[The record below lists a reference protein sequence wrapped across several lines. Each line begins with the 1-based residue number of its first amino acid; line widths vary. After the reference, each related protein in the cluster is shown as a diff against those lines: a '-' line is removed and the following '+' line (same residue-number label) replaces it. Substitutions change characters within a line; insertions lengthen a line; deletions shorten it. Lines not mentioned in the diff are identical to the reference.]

1 MTSAGE
7 GLRRV
12 SRGAQFTA
20 AAMLAAGFACLPFAG
35 CGQPPLVVH
44 RFGGPTMGSTYEVKF
59 VGSVALANVRAVVEE
74 QLRRHDAAFSKWR
87 TDSEIVRCNQH
98 RSTEPF
104 PVSPLFA
111 GVLAQALALAEATE
125 GAFDPTVE
133 PLLACYRAAKARP
146 QEPLDEAAFAAAR
159 EQVGYRL
166 VSLQDGAVV
175 KQRPEVQLDLDGIV
189 AGACADAIAVR
200 LDALGVPGFY
210 LEITGEVFC
219 RGEKAPGLPWII
231 GVVDPAADVPGAE
244 LTLSEVPLRDRSL
257 CTSGDYRNAL
267 VVDGRRLHHIFD
279 PRTGQPAGHGVVS
292 VSVLAEQAA
301 VADALG
307 TALLVLGDEQGA
319 ALLARLSGFGPVQAL
334 FLSAEPGGG
343 LRRSDW
349 RWPASAR

>member
-1 MTSAGE
+1 LLAG
-7 GLRRV
+7 
-12 SRGAQFTA
+12 
-20 AAMLAAGFACLPFAG
+20 G
-35 CGQPPLVVH
+35 CSKPPVVVH

-59 VGSVALANVRAVVEE
+59 VGAVPMDSVRAVVEAE
-74 QLRRHDAAFSKWR
+74 LRRHDEAFSKWR
-87 TDSEIVRCNQH
+87 PDSEILRCNQH

-111 GVLAQALALAEATE
+111 SVLALALRLAEATG

-133 PLLACYRAAKARP
+133 PLLACYRAAKAKP
-146 QEPLDEAAFAAAR
+146 HEPLDEAAFAAAR
-159 EQVGYRL
+159 ELVGYRM
-166 VSLQDGAVV
+166 VSVQDGVLR

-200 LDALGVPGFY
+200 LDALGVPAFY
-210 LEITGEVFC
+210 LEITGEVYC

-231 GVVDPAADVPGAE
+231 GVVDPAADVPGAA

-279 PRTGQPAGHGVVS
+279 PRTGQPAEHGVVS

-307 TALLVLGDEQGA
+307 TALLVLGDQHGA
-319 ALLARLSGFGPVQAL
+319 ALLGGMTGFGPLQAL
-334 FLSAEPGGG
+334 FLSADADGG
-343 LRRSDW
+343 LRRSDY
-349 RWPASAR
+349 RWPAAPR